1 MAMAVTLM
9 LTTVYMVEST
19 KYSLP
24 FNTYYSSLTPD
35 AREEVECLAEN
46 IYFESAMEPTEG
58 KLAVAFVTMNRLKS
72 GKFADS
78 ICGVVKQKIQNV
90 CQFSWWCEDKP
101 RTASITRNLTNG
113 QFALYNSILDL
124 ATFAY
129 LNADRIKDDTMGATY
144 YHADYVNPHW
154 RHLKKTVQIGRHIF
168 YKNGEVDGKYDEK
181 NKSGTGEGQSIPL
194 VFFTNGRDYNVYL
207 QTNYRVDF

>member
-1 MAMAVTLM
+1 MASLHAPAYTQGETMLRSISLTIAIAVTLM
-9 LTTVYMVEST
+9 VSTVYMVEST

-24 FNTYYSSLTPD
+24 FKTYYSSLTPD

-101 RTASITRNLTNG
+101 KAIATSKVLTNG
-113 QFALYNSILDL
+113 DNKLYNAIRDIAMFVYINYERVSDPS
-124 ATFAY
+124 
-129 LNADRIKDDTMGATY
+129 NGAMF
-144 YHADYVNPHW
+144 YHADYVNPRW
-154 RHLKKTVQIGRHIF
+154 PNMIRTNIIGRHIF
-168 YKNGEVDGKYDEK
+168 YNRKSYEKGE
-181 NKSGTGEGQSIPL
+181 L
-194 VFFTNGRDYNVYL
+194 V
-207 QTNYRVDF
+207 

>member
-1 MAMAVTLM
+1 MLRSITLTMAMAFSLFMVTM
-9 LTTVYMVEST
+9 YMVDS
-19 KYSLP
+19 KNYSLP
-24 FNTYYSSLTPD
+24 YKIYYSNLTPD

-101 RTASITRNLTNG
+101 KAIATSKALTNG
-113 QFALYNSILDL
+113 DNPLYNGIRDIAMFVYINYERVTDPS
-124 ATFAY
+124 
-129 LNADRIKDDTMGATY
+129 NGAMF
-144 YHADYVNPHW
+144 YHADYVNPKW
-154 RHLKKTVQIGRHIF
+154 PNMIRTNVIGRHIF
-168 YKNGEVDGKYDEK
+168 YNRKSYNKGE
-181 NKSGTGEGQSIPL
+181 L
-194 VFFTNGRDYNVYL
+194 V
-207 QTNYRVDF
+207 